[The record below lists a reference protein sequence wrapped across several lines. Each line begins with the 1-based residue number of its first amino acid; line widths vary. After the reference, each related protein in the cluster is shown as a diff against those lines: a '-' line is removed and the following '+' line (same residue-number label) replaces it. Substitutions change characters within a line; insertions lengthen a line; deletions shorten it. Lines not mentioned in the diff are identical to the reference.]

1 MTWKA
6 FWEISLFP
14 NLAIK
19 NRVVNEVILREN
31 ARKSRNRVRAFSLS
45 LSFPLEKRKERRKAQ
60 RTAVE
65 AEEEE
70 AEAFLS
76 ALASLR
82 DLLLLVEF
90 RTRNTPV
97 VHQACP
103 PWTTSCQKRFLNLK
117 IRDQP
122 IFHSNYFIFLQNSV
136 KKKMTSL
143 GLPTMPKLPKATK
156 FWKKRSANISE
167 YDPTFRVVYLG
178 NVLTGWAKGKF
189 FVY

>member
-45 LSFPLEKRKERRKAQ
+45 FLSTGKEKRAEEAQ

-117 IRDQP
+117 IHQP
-122 IFHSNYFIFLQNSV
+122 II
-136 KKKMTSL
+136 
-143 GLPTMPKLPKATK
+143 
-156 FWKKRSANISE
+156 
-167 YDPTFRVVYLG
+167 
-178 NVLTGWAKGKF
+178 
-189 FVY
+189 